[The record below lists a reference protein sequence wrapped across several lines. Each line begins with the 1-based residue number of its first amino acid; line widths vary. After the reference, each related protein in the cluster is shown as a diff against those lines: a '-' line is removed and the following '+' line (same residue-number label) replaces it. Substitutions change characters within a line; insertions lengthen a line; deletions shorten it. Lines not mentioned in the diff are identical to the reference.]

1 MQNMQNMQVRLE
13 CEAVDRLLPKR
24 KRNTNKGDYGKA
36 AIVAGSEAY
45 TGAAYLAAAA
55 CLRSGAGYTALFVPK
70 EIFPYYVLKLPEV
83 LLRKIGDLKELLAYD
98 SIAYGMGMGISK
110 DVASGAEWL
119 VAHFSGRL
127 ILDADALNSLAEYSD
142 LDKVFAHKK
151 ADVVLTPHVKEFS
164 RLAGESVEKILESG
178 FFAAKGFAMRYG
190 VSVLLKNA
198 VSVIENGQ
206 KTCVNDRGN
215 TGQAKAGTGDVLS
228 GVIAGLCASGLSAF
242 DGACVGA
249 YAVGLAAELVAE
261 TVSERSIVAGD
272 LIAYLGRAF
281 LRITENANNER
292 DGD

>member
-1 MQNMQNMQVRLE
+1 MQDIQMVLD
-13 CEAVDRLLPKR
+13 CKTVDKLLPKR

-55 CLRSGAGYTALFVPK
+55 CLRSGAGYTALFVP
-70 EIFPYYVLKLPEV
+70 ETIFPYYVLKLPEV
-83 LLRKIGDLKELLAYD
+83 LLRKMGDFKELLAYD
-98 SIAYGMGMGISK
+98 SIAYGMGMGISEE
-110 DVASGAEWL
+110 VAKGAEWL

-127 ILDADALNSLAEYSD
+127 ILDADALNSLAKYSD

-164 RLAGESVEKILESG
+164 RLSGDSVEKILASG
-178 FFAAKGFAMRYG
+178 FSAAKGFAVHYG

-198 VSVIENGQ
+198 VSVMESGE
-206 KTCVNDRGN
+206 KTFVNERGN

-242 DGACVGA
+242 NGACAGA
-249 YAVGLAAELVAE
+249 YAVGLAAEIAGE
-261 TVSERSIVAGD
+261 TMAERSIVASD
-272 LIAYLGRAF
+272 LIAYLGGAF
-281 LRITENANNER
+281 LRITENANKER
-292 DGD
+292 ECD